1 MKNVPDYI
9 DEDSPRGRAAA
20 ELEAQG
26 LPLVAPLVGNE
37 SKYAVVANAVR
48 SVLAARAVAKP
59 AARD

>member
-1 MKNVPDYI
+1 MSTPA
-9 DEDSPRGRAAA
+9 ERAAA

-48 SVLAARAVAKP
+48 QSLRRAAKTQQVKP
-59 AARD
+59 GESA